1 MAPATSAARDAAPS
15 AAALPPRAGV
25 GLKAMHVADA
35 LAGRADLGF
44 VEVHAENLMVAG
56 GPAPAMLARIRERFA
71 VSLHGVGLS
80 LGGPTRPDRDHLR
93 RLRALIDRYE
103 PAAFSEHLAWSGLGG
118 AFFND
123 LLPLRYDDATLQRV
137 CEHIDETQHA
147 LGRPLLLENPATYVG
162 FAGAAYGEA
171 QFIGEVVARTGCGL
185 LLDLTNAHVSA
196 VNHGRDA
203 LAELRALPL
212 HAVGEIHLAGFGED
226 RDAAGARLLID
237 THGAPVAEAVW
248 ALYETVV
255 GWIGPRP
262 TLIERD
268 HDVPPL
274 AVLAAEAARADAV
287 MARHGAP
294 R

>member
-1 MAPATSAARDAAPS
+1 
-15 AAALPPRAGV
+15 LPTRAGV
-25 GLKAMHVADA
+25 GLKTTHVADA
-35 LAGRADLGF
+35 LAGHADVGF
-44 VEVHAENLMVAG
+44 VEVHAENFMVAG
-56 GPAPAMLARIRERFA
+56 GPAPAMLARIRERFP

-80 LGGPTRPDRDHLR
+80 LGGPARPDRDHLR

-118 AFFND
+118 RFFND
-123 LLPLRYDDATLQRV
+123 LLPVRYDDATLASV
-137 CEHIDETQHA
+137 CEHVDEAQHA
-147 LGRPLLLENPATYVG
+147 LGQPLLLENPATYVG
-162 FAGAAYGEA
+162 FEGATLGEA
-171 QFIGEVVARTGCGL
+171 QFVAEVVARTGCRL
-185 LLDLTNAHVSA
+185 LLDVTNAHVSA
-196 VNHGRDA
+196 VNHGRDV

-237 THGAPVAEAVW
+237 THGAPVDEAVW

-268 HDVPPL
+268 HDVPSL
-274 AVLAAEAARADAV
+274 AVLAAEAVRADAV
-287 MARHGAP
+287 MARAGST